1 MEFHDIFCMIVI
13 RYMLE
18 TLTCMMYKLTVDSY
32 SIRFGKYFTVLEVLV
47 KDISYEQL
55 TVNVHML

>member
-32 SIRFGKYFTVLEVLV
+32 STRFGKYFTVLEVLV